1 MDRIEL
7 KKLIAK
13 LLAMVPAE
21 HKDGKKTD
29 SNWTKPRAGQTD
41 LHSEY

>member
-1 MDRIEL
+1 MDQVEL

-21 HKDGKKTD
+21 PKDEKKPD